1 MDDWLTV
8 PEAANRLG
16 ITDQTVQRWL
26 RSKKL
31 RGRLLARKIGW
42 RVDPASIERLLYPV
56 DLDEDATEKPEVNK

>member
-8 PEAANRLG
+8 PETAKRLG
-16 ITDQTVQRWL
+16 VTDQTVQRWL

-42 RVDPASIERLLYPV
+42 RVDPASIQLLLYPEV
-56 DLDEDATEKPEVNK
+56 LDRETSDKSEVQA